1 VLSAAGTA
9 HQALL
14 LQRRPPLPPMAMSPG
29 VWLASGRS
37 QPTAGFRPMMM
48 MIDQSSFRPPL
59 ATRFAL
65 FSTKSIHFFLCTPH
79 QEALDESNARLR
91 LFLHHLM

>member
-29 VWLASGRS
+29 VWRRGEVS
-37 QPTAGFRPMMM
+37 QQLPFRPMMM